1 MIIFTIGGISNDSV
15 LVKSST
21 NLAGFD
27 PIDFNDTKVSDKIV
41 EKINLLDRLNLF
53 NFFTK
58 INNSLVN
65 KFTEQIQ
72 PYTKEINDE
81 PETTLIISE
90 ILGCMNLD
98 ANNYNPDATLDNGG
112 CDFTF
117 DITWQVSNEETQ
129 NLNYSVYFVESGV
142 DVNDTGLVGTYYSES
157 EIVAGNSINSISTS
171 QFSNL
176 TTTFDA
182 SPQLFFRFQVGGNL
196 TDDLVELVSSNGLT
210 LTPSYRVE
218 STRYS

>member
-1 MIIFTIGGISNDSV
+1 MFNYDNFATIGGISNDSV

-81 PETTLIISE
+81 PETTLIITE
-90 ILGCMNLD
+90 VLGCMNPD
-98 ANNYNPDATLDNGG
+98 ANNYNPDATLDNGS

-117 DITWQVSNEETQ
+117 DVTWQVSNEETQ
-129 NLNYSVYFVESGV
+129 NLNYSVYFVETVLSKYR
-142 DVNDTGLVGTYYSES
+142 LVGTYYSES
-157 EIVAGNSINSISTS
+157 EIVAGNSINSI
-171 QFSNL
+171 
-176 TTTFDA
+176 
-182 SPQLFFRFQVGGNL
+182 
-196 TDDLVELVSSNGLT
+196 
-210 LTPSYRVE
+210 
-218 STRYS
+218 